1 MFTTLFTVAK
11 MKHPKCPLAGEWTA
25 WMNLEDIMLSG
36 ISQAQKDRPCTVS
49 LTEGPRTV
57 KTRDAAWWGLGGRR
71 AVVAVFTWTEFAFG
85 R

>member
-1 MFTTLFTVAK
+1 

-25 WMNLEDIMLSG
+25 WMNLEDIMLSE